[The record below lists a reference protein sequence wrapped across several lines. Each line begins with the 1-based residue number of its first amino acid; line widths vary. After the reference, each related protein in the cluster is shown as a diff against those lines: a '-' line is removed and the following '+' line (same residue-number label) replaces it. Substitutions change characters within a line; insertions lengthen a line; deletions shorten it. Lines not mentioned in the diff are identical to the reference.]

1 MSTPLKRSKT
11 VKLQACSL
19 TRVNLRYN
27 MRLAGDILTGLLI
40 EMKANISYFN
50 DHTDKNYTEREIFCY
65 LTGQG
70 RVCRRAGSTRRP
82 VLLPLSF
89 HNLGENYT
97 KFPLFFQNLNAA
109 KI

>member
-11 VKLQACSL
+11 VKLQACSM

-50 DHTDKNYTEREIFCY
+50 DHTDKNYTERE
-65 LTGQG
+65 
-70 RVCRRAGSTRRP
+70 RVSVT
-82 VLLPLSF
+82 
-89 HNLGENYT
+89 
-97 KFPLFFQNLNAA
+97 
-109 KI
+109 